1 MMRSATSGRSS
12 RSLHNRSIFAAS
24 GKDGSTFREKGLG
37 ATWIKN
43 DVSEDEGDEI
53 LSDILEMFYNDT
65 EEDEMEETGD
75 MDETVEQEI
84 ENGDHTMSVNE
95 SNLTTPLVGNNSNF
109 EQGKSG
115 NFITDHF
122 VFALEVV
129 SDLQFRLV
137 LATIYIFFI
146 TVVALENTL
155 EFQNLHNFYPVAVR
169 PENARGDEKLCYYD
183 CDGKCSHTPADY
195 TSLNFATVKQADL
208 LVNTVIVSDGINA
221 SDWTGNGAKP
231 GSPPFSAHDISQT
244 FMNFPSS
251 LNYDANPTLHSFW
264 DDIVA
269 VGWIGLGHHDLKIRS
284 YTPSIQFKKCNG
296 EWPTNIT
303 DQPLPIYSDFFTC
316 VKGGNNFCD
325 NIGNWRIT
333 GRRNQSK
340 GTRVKLRGDTLS
352 VSIYNDDYDYVVDES
367 VVNNIGVRYALR
379 ADPSGVISDC
389 LQGRNCVV
397 TLLLE
402 GNKSF
407 EKSVVVATLSFTII
421 YFIFFIWWIF
431 TLRKRRGEPRMWP
444 QENWWLVLG
453 GVGMIL
459 RYSFLRFALYL
470 EAYGVSNVFHQKA
483 WAASFIISY
492 FGTCCFLYC
501 CTCFIDS
508 PRRFVVKKVTFHKYK
523 IIYFTL
529 LFMFTIITVLY
540 IFPQAI
546 GQDQPGTDIEIG
558 GIGFG
563 TDYRLWSNHDQVLA
577 SVASVSGTT
586 LVIFGYFYYAWK
598 SYRGF
603 RVLNNIPFGL
613 TRPTQLSF
621 RFFFWATWLLMMIRM
636 INTIRSIVIFQGDLM
651 LEIRSL
657 VAFDNNNTIFTG
669 TFRFAFI
676 AMMQILFLPPSAD
689 KVTSKSKTYH
699 RSEDDAKHHRSS
711 ELSEGKYLLVL
722 QRAKMLCECS
732 RQAYL
737 PLSPEELSKDNA
749 LVKEWKDKQDRCEGD
764 SDMSSPLQKSLVPTC
779 LINAQLHLLARD
791 TEGGNR
797 TSLVSTGCHAVAV
810 IREAGNVDLHGT
822 RVVVFRHESSGDLI
836 LSFRGTKTGKQVWT
850 DLMMRKINVCL
861 DDFLAHPHTK
871 DGQTTNAS
879 HIEDMLTKG
888 EITKVRLLD
897 LLPKSGEELPI
908 YLKDARKSGHNVSG
922 IGQIHF
928 GFWSSY
934 NRVRRQI
941 HSIVREELLARP
953 GRLLL
958 TGHSLGGCQ
967 ATLCAYDMSRWVLP
981 TVKRQMISLHAYN
994 RAQLDSLQISCYTFG
1009 SPRVGGPSFAHA
1021 FKQVVPDAQRVVC
1034 DGDVITSGPP
1044 VYWGY
1049 YHVHHEN
1056 IIDFTGTIRVEPSLI
1071 EKELSLKKRNNPRSH
1086 KINSYVDVVKK
1097 SFSPHVSEEG
1107 LLGLLKKKYGL
1118 KEE

>member
-1 MMRSATSGRSS
+1 MIRSATSGRSS

-24 GKDGSTFREKGLG
+24 GKDGSRFRGKGLG
-37 ATWIKN
+37 ATCIKN
-43 DVSEDEGDEI
+43 DESEDKGNEI
-53 LSDILEMFYNDT
+53 LSEVLEMLYNDT
-65 EEDEMEETGD
+65 EEDEMEETED
-75 MDETVEQEI
+75 MDEQEI
-84 ENGDHTMSVNE
+84 ENGDHTMGVNE
-95 SNLTTPLVGNNSNF
+95 SNLTAPLVGNNLNSG
-109 EQGKSG
+109 QGNSG
-115 NFITDHF
+115 NSITDHY

-129 SDLQFRLV
+129 GDLQLRLV
-137 LATIYIFFI
+137 LATIYIVFI

-155 EFQNLHNFYPVAVR
+155 EFRNVHYSYPVALR
-169 PENARGDEKLCYYD
+169 PQSARGDEKLCYYD

-195 TSLNFATVKQADL
+195 KPRNSATVDQADL

-231 GSPPFSAHDISQT
+231 GSPSFSAHDISQT

-251 LNYDANPTLHSFW
+251 LNYDANPMMHSFW

-269 VGWIGLGHHDLKIRS
+269 VGWVGLVRDDLQIRS
-284 YTPSIQFKKCNG
+284 YTPSIRFKKCNG

-316 VKGGNNFCD
+316 IRGGNNFCD

-352 VSIYNDDYDYVVDES
+352 AMIYDDDHDCSVD
-367 VVNNIGVRYALR
+367 VDVLDKIGVRYALR

-421 YFIFFIWWIF
+421 YFTFFIWWIF

-459 RYSFLRFALYL
+459 RYSFLRYALYL
-470 EAYGVSNVFHQKA
+470 EAYGVSHVFHQKA
-483 WAASFIISY
+483 WAAACIISY

-501 CTCFIDS
+501 CACFIDS

-577 SVASVSGTT
+577 SVASVSGAT
-586 LVIFGYFYYAWK
+586 LVMFGYFYYAWK

-603 RVLNNIPFGL
+603 QVLNNIPFGL

-621 RFFFWATWLLMMIRM
+621 RFFFWATWLLMMVQVI
-636 INTIRSIVIFQGDLM
+636 IITRSIIIFQGDLM
-651 LEIRSL
+651 LELLSL
-657 VAFDNNNTIFTG
+657 VIFDNAVSLPYAIFHLIFFTV
-669 TFRFAFI
+669 
-676 AMMQILFLPPSAD
+676 MQILFLPPSAD
-689 KVTSKSKTYH
+689 KVISKSKTHH
-699 RSEDDAKHHRSS
+699 RSEDDAKRHRAF

-749 LVKEWKDKQDRCEGD
+749 LVKEWKDKQDRCEGG
-764 SDMSSPLQKSLVPTC
+764 SDLSSLQSSLVPTC

-797 TSLVSTGCHAVAV
+797 TSLVSTGCHVVAV

-897 LLPKSGEELPI
+897 LIPKSGEELPS

-941 HSIVREELLARP
+941 HNIVREELLARP

-1009 SPRVGGPSFAHA
+1009 SPRVGGPSFAYA

-1056 IIDFTGTIRVEPSLI
+1056 IIDFTGTIRVEPSLM

-1086 KINSYVDVVKK
+1086 KIDSYVDVVKK